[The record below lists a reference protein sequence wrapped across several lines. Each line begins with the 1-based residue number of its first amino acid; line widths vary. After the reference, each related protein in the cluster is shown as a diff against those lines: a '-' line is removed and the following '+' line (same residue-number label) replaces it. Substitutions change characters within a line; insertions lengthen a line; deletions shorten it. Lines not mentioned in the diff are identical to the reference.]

1 MKAKSLDTANAVG
14 MLPGITRRTLAR
26 NHELMLCHFTL
37 EKGAQIPL
45 HQHRPSQIGFVLS
58 GKVRFKGNT
67 DEDNFEVGPGE
78 SYVIDP
84 EVVHG
89 GEAVEDTVF
98 IEVFSTS
105 RPEYDD

>member
-45 HQHRPSQIGFVLS
+45 HQHRPSQIG
-58 GKVRFKGNT
+58 
-67 DEDNFEVGPGE
+67 E

-98 IEVFSTS
+98 IEVFSPS